1 MASAIATKRLTR
13 ELKSLL
19 KNPLQSPKITA
30 QPNESN
36 ILEWYYVLEGDSDP
50 TSPYHGGIYFGKL
63 LFPKEYP
70 YKPPGVL
77 MLTPN
82 GRFKPNRRLC
92 LSMSDF
98 HPESWNPMWS
108 ISTILTGLYSFM
120 VEKTPT
126 TGSVETSDDTKRKL
140 AKESLDWNVR
150 EKMFCNLFPEYVE
163 MWKEREEA
171 RKRMEAEALARG
183 EVVEKKKVMANN
195 SEGGMLG
202 EGQAVVWQFVGGIVV
217 AIMSILFAI
226 RFI

>member
-150 EKMFCNLFPEYVE
+150 EKIFCNLFPEYVE

-183 EVVEKKKVMANN
+183 EVVEKKKAVANN

>member
-1 MASAIATKRLTR
+1 MASPLATKRLTR
-13 ELKSLL
+13 ELKALM
-19 KNPLQSPKITA
+19 KNPLTSPKITA

-36 ILEWYYVLEGDSDP
+36 ILEWHYVLEGDADP
-50 TSPYHGGIYFGKL
+50 ASPYHGGIYHGKL
-63 LFPKEYP
+63 VFPKEYP
-70 YKPPGVL
+70 YKPPGVI

-126 TGSVETSDDTKRKL
+126 TGSIETNDAAKRKF
-140 AKESLDWNVR
+140 AKDSLEYNV
-150 EKMFCNLFPEYVE
+150 KDKVFCSLFPEYVE
-163 MWKEREEA
+163 IWEKREEE
-171 RKRMEAEALARG
+171 RKKREAEARARG
-183 EVVEKKKVMANN
+183 EIVEEMTKIVK
-195 SEGGMLG
+195 SEGGWG
-202 EGQAVVWQFVGGIVV
+202 EGAVWHFAAGLL
-217 AIMSILFAI
+217 ALMSLFYAI

>member
-1 MASAIATKRLTR
+1 MASPLATKRLTR

-19 KNPLQSPKITA
+19 KNPLESPKIIA

-50 TSPYHGGIYFGKL
+50 SSPYHGGIYFGKL
-63 LFPKEYP
+63 VFPKEYP
-70 YKPPGVL
+70 YKPPGVI

-120 VEKTPT
+120 VERTPT
-126 TGSVETSDDTKRKL
+126 TGSIETNDATKRKL
-140 AKESLDWNVR
+140 ARESLDWNVK
-150 EKMFCNLFPEYVE
+150 EKMFCSLFPEYVE
-163 MWKEREEA
+163 IWKEREAE
-171 RKRMEAEALARG
+171 RKKREAEAAERG
-183 EVVEKKKVMANN
+183 EVLEKRIVN
-195 SEGGMLG
+195 SEGNVWG
-202 EGQAVVWQFVGGIVV
+202 EGAVVWQFVAGVVV
-217 AIMSILFAI
+217 ALMSILFAI

>member
-1 MASAIATKRLTR
+1 MATPLATKRLTR

-19 KNPLQSPKITA
+19 KNPLESPKIIA

-50 TSPYHGGIYFGKL
+50 SSPYHGGIYFGKL
-63 LFPKEYP
+63 VFPKEYP
-70 YKPPGVL
+70 YKPPGVI

-126 TGSVETSDDTKRKL
+126 TGSIETNDATKRKL
-140 AKESLDWNVR
+140 ARESLDWNVK
-150 EKMFCNLFPEYVE
+150 EKMFCSLFPEYVE
-163 MWKEREEA
+163 IWKEREAE
-171 RKRMEAEALARG
+171 RKKREAEGGQVL
-183 EVVEKKKVMANN
+183 EKRIVN
-195 SEGGMLG
+195 SEGNVWG
-202 EGQAVVWQFVGGIVV
+202 EGAVVWQFVAGVVV
-217 AIMSILFAI
+217 ALMSILFAI